1 MYLGETLEEKRES
14 YELLTRRAKKL
25 GKFFGVLGGFA
36 GVILGIC
43 LMFAAADN
51 KITAIIAGIF
61 IMFIAPITYYWM
73 GYLWFYGFMT
83 VKSWFAKL
91 GIGVVGAASAV
102 GHSMAVSYLLGGK
115 KSVKITGIV
124 WLVALVITLTI
135 GFYVGLYNF
144 YKIRNEAKSL
154 GIA

>member
-36 GVILGIC
+36 GLIC
-43 LMFAAADN
+43 LCLMLGATDN
-51 KITAIIAGIF
+51 KITAIIFSLMI
-61 IMFIAPITYYWM
+61 IVIAPITYYWV

-102 GHSMAVSYLLGGK
+102 GHSMAVSYLLGSK

-124 WLVALVITLTI
+124 WLVALAITLSI

-144 YKIRNEAKSL
+144 FKIRNEAKRL